1 MKKIILCAASVILLA
16 GCSLNDYDPVADYS
30 DVTEGKTAD
39 AKEPEFAD
47 GESVRSYMVSL
58 RDTYKNAQEHWYLD
72 CLLIGDA
79 HSDNAYAG
87 TTGAEVIP
95 FEVNTIDGGNSVLY
109 RDWERH
115 LGTIA
120 AANKIITHIDDVSN
134 QDLSATTKQQYIS
147 EAKILRAMAMFDMV
161 RIWGNIPVI
170 TSTAEQITSDNVE
183 DVYSSYFPTQSTGME
198 AYQQIEK
205 DLLEVLANPNAL
217 TNDPTDKSQLTKSV
231 ARMILAKVYAEK
243 PLRDY
248 SKVIQYVDQLTA
260 DGFSLDTHYGD
271 LYDMNEAGTDI
282 ANRNTPES
290 IYEAH
295 FATGNGNWVTWMF
308 GRNLLNLD
316 QNFTW
321 AKWVTPSRDLIN
333 LFQAEGDTQ
342 RYNEAIVYYE
352 CAWSN
357 YYPSSSYPF
366 MYKIRS
372 DVSSMIKYRY
382 ADALLLKAEALIMG
396 EPMNL
401 GAAATIINQ
410 IRHRAGLAN
419 LPASAT
425 SSQESMLQAY
435 MNERRMELC
444 FEGERWYDLVRLD
457 KVESVMNS
465 VFSKDSGR
473 LAQRRLYSSNNY
485 LLPVPQMAIDANP
498 NLVQNPGY

>member
-1 MKKIILCAASVILLA
+1 MKKIILYAASVILLA

-72 CLLIGDA
+72 YLLIGDA

-134 QDLSATTKQQYIS
+134 QDLSAATKQQYIS

-205 DLLEVLANPNAL
+205 DLLEVLANPNAF
-217 TNDPTDKSQLTKSV
+217 DQRSHRQKSTDQVGGSHDTSQ
-231 ARMILAKVYAEK
+231 
-243 PLRDY
+243 
-248 SKVIQYVDQLTA
+248 
-260 DGFSLDTHYGD
+260 
-271 LYDMNEAGTDI
+271 
-282 ANRNTPES
+282 S
-290 IYEAH
+290 ICRK
-295 FATGNGNWVTWMF
+295 TT
-308 GRNLLNLD
+308 
-316 QNFTW
+316 
-321 AKWVTPSRDLIN
+321 
-333 LFQAEGDTQ
+333 
-342 RYNEAIVYYE
+342 
-352 CAWSN
+352 
-357 YYPSSSYPF
+357 
-366 MYKIRS
+366 
-372 DVSSMIKYRY
+372 
-382 ADALLLKAEALIMG
+382 
-396 EPMNL
+396 
-401 GAAATIINQ
+401 
-410 IRHRAGLAN
+410 
-419 LPASAT
+419 
-425 SSQESMLQAY
+425 
-435 MNERRMELC
+435 
-444 FEGERWYDLVRLD
+444 
-457 KVESVMNS
+457 
-465 VFSKDSGR
+465 
-473 LAQRRLYSSNNY
+473 
-485 LLPVPQMAIDANP
+485 
-498 NLVQNPGY
+498 